1 MSTALLSNTELI
13 AEEGGSPISINP
25 FSGHTHLGIFASQ
38 GSGKTVLALDILTH
52 ALAADIPVFALDH
65 PRFDGSSTLRDYTH
79 ALGGDYTDILFEGG
93 NLFEL
98 TDLGCRDNLSD
109 LLATT
114 LQGMIVGN
122 SDDPYLITHC
132 REILS
137 LALRQFFDDPSIQE
151 RYTNAIE
158 GGIGSEAWAN
168 TPTLRDFLPFCKAD
182 SLVVEGDS
190 QKVAQTCE
198 IITQRLTFWLNSHI
212 EQAIASPSTKQTSSN
227 LRVFAVR
234 EDSSPDST
242 IEQVALQLV
251 ALHFILRSAYLHQQS
266 IIFIPKFS
274 RLCTSPILS
283 ELIANL
289 CTCGDKFGIRI
300 ILENRSIHPISDSSD
315 GARTLQNL
323 HTICLG
329 QIDRPAAQTLTTV
342 LGLPPSVLYRNTRHH
357 FVQHRQGSYSKWLVV
372 QNGTHIL
379 ARHYASEALLKFSSS

>member
-1 MSTALLSNTELI
+1 MSTTLLTPDIELI

-25 FSGHTHLGIFASQ
+25 FSGHTHLGIFAQQ

-52 ALAADIPVFALDH
+52 ALAAGIPVFALDH
-65 PRFDGSSTLRDYTH
+65 PRIDGSSTLRDYTH
-79 ALGGDYTDILFEGG
+79 ALEGDYNNVLFEAS

-98 TDLGCRDNLSD
+98 ADLGFRDTFID
-109 LLATT
+109 LLVIT
-114 LQGMIVGN
+114 LQGLVLEGN
-122 SDDPYLITHC
+122 DDPFLKGFC
-132 REILS
+132 SEVLS

-158 GGIGSEAWAN
+158 GGIGSDAWAN
-168 TPTLRDFLPFCKAD
+168 TPTLRDFLPFCKPD
-182 SLVVEGDS
+182 SLVSQGDP
-190 QKVAQTCE
+190 QKVEICE
-198 IITQRLTFWLNSHI
+198 MITQRLTFWLNSHI

-242 IEQVALQLV
+242 VEQVALQLV
-251 ALHFILRSAYLHQQS
+251 ALHFILRSAYLHRQS

-274 RLCTSPILS
+274 RLCTSSILS
-283 ELIANL
+283 DLIANL
-289 CTCGDKFGIRI
+289 CAGGAKFGCRL

-329 QIDRPAAQTLTTV
+329 KIDRPAAQTLTTV
-342 LGLPPSVLYRNTRHH
+342 LGLPPSILYRNTRHH

-372 QNGTHIL
+372 QNGTHTL
-379 ARHYASEALLKFSSS
+379 ARHYASEALLEIAHS